1 MTSENASR
9 RKQAIQITGTAPAP
23 LGAYSHAVKAA
34 GLLFVSGQGA
44 RDAKTGKEAGV
55 TLNSEGKVTAY
66 DIEVQ
71 TRAVLDNLSIVLTAS
86 GCSLQ
91 DLVEVNVFLKDM
103 ADFQKYNRV
112 YSEYFSF
119 ADPPART
126 TVQVADLPG
135 DNFIEIKAI
144 ALCPDNQS

>member
-1 MTSENASR
+1 MTSENAVR

-34 GLLFVSGQGA
+34 GLLFISGQGA

-71 TRAVLDNLSIVLTAS
+71 TRAVLDNLTTVLKAS
-86 GCSLQ
+86 GCGMT

-126 TVQVADLPG
+126 TVQVAGLPG